1 MDFNKI
7 AQEILELQNK
17 VQAYQIRNNKLKEL
31 LTGLLKE
38 YLKLEKKFE
47 KETDELNKLYLQINM
62 YFTKRMI
69 NSIENIYKESVQ
81 ELDKKEGE
89 K

>member
-1 MDFNKI
+1 MDFNKV

-17 VQAYQIRNNKLKEL
+17 VQIYQCRNNKLKDL
-31 LTGLLKE
+31 LTELLKE
-38 YLKLEKKFE
+38 NLKLEKKFE
-47 KETDELNKLYLQINM
+47 KETDELNKLYLQLNM

-69 NSIENIYKESVQ
+69 KNIENVYREASQ
-81 ELDKKEGE
+81 EYEKKEGD